1 MGGGSGGWCGCCK
14 NNVSAAA
21 GYTKRGR
28 SAARRNEK
36 NKKWAEEKTLL
47 KENKHLPAEG
57 KLKTENPHGMQGQCK
72 GRTSKLGKQAS
83 APVRANNPNRL

>member
-1 MGGGSGGWCGCCK
+1 MD
-14 NNVSAAA
+14 AARTMCLLLLGTQRGA
-21 GYTKRGR
+21 GLQRVVVKW
-28 SAARRNEK
+28 RRNEK

-72 GRTSKLGKQAS
+72 GRTSKLGKQTS